1 MKYCNILTVF
11 ALVIL
16 TMYNPTKSL
25 PSTGEP
31 RNASVD
37 NEDVIIQGIK
47 AGSAV
52 AEFLKEGDF
61 GKTLQ
66 SIATNL
72 SPFLGVLGPLASLAF
87 SFIPTE
93 DSAELIFM
101 REEFGKVNTKLD
113 IITSEFEEVKNAI
126 DWNAVVVS
134 YGTYERNIEAANTN
148 LGRVYE
154 HEGSV
159 RENERQYFITQFD
172 NDFSNS
178 LQKLYDAIMN
188 DDHVFSTNI
197 LVAVVEQTKRHRRN
211 FEQFTLGL
219 VRLLVQGIK
228 VKLSYYGLKNHSSQH
243 LVDEWDVK
251 MVALKNRLR
260 EVSNE
265 IKDTYLTQ
273 LRTDAENIILR
284 STDLGN
290 EDLMLKVYNFVNEK
304 YDWRYFFVAVYNN
317 LEGGDKHFASVCG
330 GHTFFDFDNKNMV
343 IASQDKSLKDE
354 NHENPE
360 KETLMDSVLS
370 DARRC
375 RAGLKEKYLD
385 RSKALV
391 LNVLGKVE
399 SKCSPNQLYLA
410 MKIHD
415 GFYSRN
421 PNGHRALRQ
430 FTDHTECDCSSG
442 FKGSVCTDTYWKHL
456 LMVFG

>member
-1 MKYCNILTVF
+1 
-11 ALVIL
+11 
-16 TMYNPTKSL
+16 
-25 PSTGEP
+25 
-31 RNASVD
+31 
-37 NEDVIIQGIK
+37 
-47 AGSAV
+47 
-52 AEFLKEGDF
+52 
-61 GKTLQ
+61 
-66 SIATNL
+66 
-72 SPFLGVLGPLASLAF
+72 
-87 SFIPTE
+87 
-93 DSAELIFM
+93 
-101 REEFGKVNTKLD
+101 
-113 IITSEFEEVKNAI
+113 
-126 DWNAVVVS
+126 
-134 YGTYERNIEAANTN
+134 
-148 LGRVYE
+148 
-154 HEGSV
+154 
-159 RENERQYFITQFD
+159 
-172 NDFSNS
+172 
-178 LQKLYDAIMN
+178 
-188 DDHVFSTNI
+188 
-197 LVAVVEQTKRHRRN
+197 
-211 FEQFTLGL
+211 LGL

-273 LRTDAENIILR
+273 LRTDAEDIGRR

-290 EDLMLKVYNFVNEK
+290 KDLMLKVYNFVNEK
-304 YDWRYFFVAVYNN
+304 YDWRYFFVAVYDN
-317 LEGGDKHFASVCG
+317 LEGDDNHFVSVCG

-360 KETLMDSVLS
+360 KETLMDSVLH

-391 LNVLGKVE
+391 LNARGKVE

-421 PNGHRALRQ
+421 PNGHRALRR
-430 FTDHTECDCSSG
+430 FTDHIECDCYYGFNRFRPSG
-442 FKGSVCTDTYWKHL
+442 CTDIYWKHW